1 MKRSENELTGGT
13 ALTEENFSAEELF
26 SPEAEI
32 TMQTERDDSTLTNLP
47 VDMIDPNPGQPRR
60 YFDGE
65 ALLALSDSI
74 KKYGILQPLSVT
86 YNRESGRYVLVAGE
100 RRLRAA
106 RLLGMERVPAV
117 MIDADPEKSEE
128 LAIIENIQREDL
140 NIFEEARSIASLLS
154 RYGMTQEQAASKLS
168 VSQSYVAN
176 KLRLLKLSNEE
187 AAAILEAG
195 LSERHARALLRLKEP
210 EKRGAAL
217 RHIISRRMNVAMTE
231 EYIDRIITINGRK
244 KEQTSRQNVRM
255 GIRDI
260 KLFCN
265 SIDRAV
271 DTIKRAGIPVS
282 TSRTDAPDHT
292 EIIISI
298 QNSRIGV

>member
-1 MKRSENELTGGT
+1 MTGIFAGFKRR
-13 ALTEENFSAEELF
+13 TEDEGEVTFAELF
-26 SPEAEI
+26 PPYEDEETTVKEGLSE
-32 TMQTERDDSTLTNLP
+32 LP

-86 YNRESGRYVLVAGE
+86 YDGSTGRYVLVAGE

-106 RLLGMERVPAV
+106 RLLGMDRVPAV
-117 MIDADPEKSEE
+117 VIEADRGRSEE

-140 NIFEEARSIASLLS
+140 NIFEEARAIASLITK
-154 RYGMTQEQAASKLS
+154 YGMTQEIAAGKLS

-176 KLRLLKLSNEE
+176 KLRLLKLSPEE
-187 AAAILEAG
+187 AESILEAG
-195 LSERHARALLRLKEP
+195 LTERHARALLRIKEQ
-210 EKRGAAL
+210 ERRGAAL
-217 RHIISRRMNVAMTE
+217 RHIIKGRMNVAMTE
-231 EYIDRIITINGRK
+231 EYIDGIVLAP
-244 KEQTSRQNVRM
+244 KEEKRQTVKL

-265 SIDRAV
+265 TIDKAV

-292 EIIISI
+292 EITISI
-298 QNSRIGV
+298 PRK

>member
-1 MKRSENELTGGT
+1 MTGIFAGFKT
-13 ALTEENFSAEELF
+13 RRIEDQTIAELF
-26 SPEAEI
+26 SPEEVFENAGEPA
-32 TMQTERDDSTLTNLP
+32 SGTLSDLP

-65 ALLALSDSI
+65 ALLALSESI
-74 KKYGILQPLSVT
+74 KNFGILQPLSVT
-86 YNRESGRYVLVAGE
+86 YDRETGRYVLVAGE

-106 RLLGMERVPAV
+106 RLLGMDRVPAV
-117 MIDADPEKSEE
+117 IIEADPKKSEE

-140 NIFEEARSIASLLS
+140 NIFEEARAIASLLTK
-154 RYGMTQEQAASKLS
+154 YGLTQEQAAARLS

-176 KLRLLKLSNEE
+176 KLRLLKLSPEE
-187 AAAILEAG
+187 AGAILEAG
-195 LSERHARALLRLKEP
+195 LTERHARSLLRIRDS
-210 EKRGAAL
+210 EKRGTAL
-217 RHIISRRMNVAMTE
+217 RYIISRRLNVAMTE
-231 EYIDRIITINGRK
+231 EYIDRLLLPGDK
-244 KEQTSRQNVRM
+244 KENAAPGQTVRI

-292 EIIISI
+292 EITISI
-298 QNSRIGV
+298 QNARPAE

>member
-1 MKRSENELTGGT
+1 MTGIFAGFKRRCEEVNEAT
-13 ALTEENFSAEELF
+13 FDELF
-26 SPEAEI
+26 PPYEDEKETASPKEGMCE
-32 TMQTERDDSTLTNLP
+32 LP

-74 KKYGILQPLSVT
+74 KKYGILQPLTVT
-86 YNRESGRYVLVAGE
+86 YDTASGRYVLVAGE

-106 RLLGMERVPAV
+106 RLLGMDRVPSV
-117 MIDADPEKSEE
+117 VIEADRGRSEE

-140 NIFEEARSIASLLS
+140 NIFEEARAIYSLITK
-154 RYGMTQEQAASKLS
+154 YKMTQETAASKLS

-176 KLRLLKLSNEE
+176 KLRLLKLTANEAE
-187 AAAILEAG
+187 SILEAG
-195 LSERHARALLRLKEP
+195 LTERHARALLRIKDETQ
-210 EKRGAAL
+210 RCTAL
-217 RHIISRRMNVAMTE
+217 RRIISRRMNVAMTE
-231 EYIDRIITINGRK
+231 EYIDGLLTEPKQEKTDR
-244 KEQTSRQNVRM
+244 QTVKL

-265 SIDRAV
+265 TIDRAV
-271 DTIKRAGIPVS
+271 DTIKKAGVPVS

-292 EIIISI
+292 EITISI
-298 QNSRIGV
+298 ARNKPSI